1 MDREAEIRR
10 LRAGNFTMNNGKVLL
25 TINLLREK
33 YNALKSV
40 KKGVEYDGIE
50 RQEFI
55 DSVNFLAEEGY
66 IQLREISTKEDAT
79 LSDFDYQMLE
89 AKVTAKGIRL
99 LAGGIKDD
107 VVDLGN

>member
-1 MDREAEIRR
+1 MNREAEMRR

-66 IQLREISTKEDAT
+66 IHLREISTKEDAT

-89 AKVTAKGIRL
+89 AKVTAKGSGCL
-99 LAGGIKDD
+99 LVESKMM
-107 VVDLGN
+107 LLT